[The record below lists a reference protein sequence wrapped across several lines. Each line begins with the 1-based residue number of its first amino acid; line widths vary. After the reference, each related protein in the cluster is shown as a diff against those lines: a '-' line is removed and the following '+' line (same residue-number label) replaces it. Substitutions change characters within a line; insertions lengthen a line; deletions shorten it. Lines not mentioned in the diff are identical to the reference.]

1 MRPVI
6 AESQSQSNF
15 GGTTEAMEIEGT
27 RRRAVDAVLCTM
39 LLAIGLSASP
49 RASAQ
54 VLTSQY
60 DNARTGANLHET
72 LLTPSNVNARQ
83 FGKVFTFAVD
93 GDISGKGKHN
103 VVFLATE
110 HDSVYAFNAD
120 GRSQEPLWKAS
131 FLQANGEIAPLTAR
145 DVRCPFIEPEVG
157 ITSTPVIDAASG
169 TIYVLARTG
178 EQGRYVQKLH
188 ALSVTDGAEKHG
200 SPVTIQA
207 SVKGRGEGS
216 KAGQLDFDPLL
227 ENPRAALLLANG
239 NVYLSWASSCDVGGY
254 HGWVMAYDARTLAQV
269 AVFNDSPDDSQSGI
283 WQGDTGPAADDS
295 GNIFL
300 ATGNGGFDASSGGR
314 DYGDSALMLDGHI
327 LAVRDYFTPYNQKHL
342 DNADDD
348 LGSGGPVLLPD
359 QAGNHPHELV
369 VGGKGGTIYLVD
381 RDHMGRFHAG
391 NDSQIVQSIPNEVG
405 SLFAAPTWWNG
416 HLYFLGDDGIL
427 KDFRVDHGM
436 LSSTPVAR
444 SAAKLSRPGAT
455 PEVSANGTND
465 GIVWLIES
473 GGRDWRRGGQ
483 AVLHA
488 YDAGN
493 VAHELYNTEGNARRD
508 RPGGGLHFAIPTIAN
523 GRVYVGSKGQLDV
536 YGILEMPK

>member
-1 MRPVI
+1 MRKGNARGAIVSRIHVRSDAITSVAAPPIQSSTKRYTNRVQGDTSQEKSGDATSYCRVSI
-6 AESQSQSNF
+6 AVEF
-15 GGTTEAMEIEGT
+15 RWDDGVMEIEGT

-93 GDISGKGKHN
+93 GDIYAQPLFADGVEIPGKGKHN

-120 GRSQEPLWKAS
+120 GRSREPLWKAS

-200 SPVTIQA
+200 S
-207 SVKGRGEGS
+207 
-216 KAGQLDFDPLL
+216 
-227 ENPRAALLLANG
+227 
-239 NVYLSWASSCDVGGY
+239 
-254 HGWVMAYDARTLAQV
+254 
-269 AVFNDSPDDSQSGI
+269 QSGI

-314 DYGDSALMLDGHI
+314 DYGDSALKLKLDGHS
-327 LAVRDYFTPYNQKHL
+327 LSVLDYFTPYNQKHL
-342 DNADDD
+342 NNADDD

-369 VGGKGGTIYLVD
+369 VGGKGGTIYVVD

-391 NDSQIVQSIPNEVG
+391 NDSQIVQSIPDAVE
-405 SLFAAPTWWNG
+405 SLFAAPAWWNG

-493 VAHELYNTEGNARRD
+493 VAHELYNTEENARRD